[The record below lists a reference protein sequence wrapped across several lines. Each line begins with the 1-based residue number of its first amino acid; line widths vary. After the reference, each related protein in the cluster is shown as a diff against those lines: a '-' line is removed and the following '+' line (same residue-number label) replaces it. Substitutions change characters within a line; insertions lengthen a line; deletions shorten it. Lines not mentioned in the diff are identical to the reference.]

1 MDDPLAAAFGKL
13 GLSPSA
19 GTAAPRRTHLIV
31 DALNYLSFFVP
42 AKEPGHSKSSPWSL
56 HAVMQQRVAAF
67 LRGCALSGW
76 EPHFVIDTGY
86 QSAEALDKWEARR
99 EEEVRAEYRSMPC
112 GAGETL
118 FANSCAIRSVLS
130 NVILSNG
137 ASNEHPQISHCK
149 FMRYAQRSVQRDC
162 L

>member
-42 AKEPGHSKSSPWSL
+42 AKEPEHSKSSPWSL

-112 GAGETL
+112 GAGESCRVERH
-118 FANSCAIRSVLS
+118 NSRTHHHELISFFKISWMAEIVLIAQSVDD
-130 NVILSNG
+130 G
-137 ASNEHPQISHCK
+137 
-149 FMRYAQRSVQRDC
+149 RG
-162 L
+162 